1 MDTLKKL
8 LVTTNESKEKI
19 KIYEELWSKM
29 RELIR

>member
-8 LVTTNESKEKI
+8 LVPTNESKQKI
-19 KIYEELWSKM
+19 KIYKELWSKM